1 MKTSHLAAAFT
12 LAISS
17 LAWGTTH
24 DSSRAWTQ
32 GEVRKVDKAAGKITL
47 KHEAIREP
55 QMPPMT
61 MSFGVSQPEMLERVK
76 QGDAVRFKVD
86 KVGSGYTVTSIEP
99 IKK

>member
-1 MKTSHLAAAFT
+1 MKTSRLAAALALT
-12 LAISS
+12 LSS
-17 LAWGTTH
+17 LTWPTTH

-55 QMPPMT
+55 QMPPTT
-61 MSFGVSQPEMLERVK
+61 MSFGVSKPEMLEGVK

-86 KVGSGYTVTSIEP
+86 KVGNRYTVTSIEP
-99 IKK
+99 VKK